1 MVPINRDRGVF
12 RLKFALRLIAV
23 LAAITVV
30 ILFTTQNTKEN
41 DPLISPVPNT
51 ALPGEGAPPAGQE
64 TVSRPETGL
73 SVLVGETTEKLT
85 ADFGRPDRIEPSM
98 YGYEWWVYSSPAE
111 TYMMAG
117 VQNGTVNQV
126 YAAGA
131 DLDVSPFSIGGAMEE
146 IYRSTII
153 EPEVSV
159 EIGTNRYLFSMNG
172 DDLEERLLVAYE
184 GVYAQV
190 YADREEGE
198 VMAVRFLSPRV
209 LVLHQPYEMTYE
221 GHLIATEPL
230 SSAVQIAADRAAEQQ
245 VMELTNVFRRRHE
258 LQPLQADGSAAVIA
272 RERAA
277 DAARGS
283 RSEESAGPLSEPL
296 KLAGIDYSE
305 AGENIAADYVDAAAT
320 VHGWVNSAEHRELI
334 FNRKYNRQAAGVS
347 NKVYSHLFLNR
358 KEPAGSSD

>member
-1 MVPINRDRGVF
+1 
-12 RLKFALRLIAV
+12 LKFALRLIAV
-23 LAAITVV
+23 LAAITAV
-30 ILFTTQNTKEN
+30 ILFTAQGTKEN

-51 ALPGEGAPPAGQE
+51 AMPGEGAPPMGQE
-64 TVSRPETGL
+64 TISRPKSGL
-73 SVLVGETTEKLT
+73 SILVGETTEKLT
-85 ADFGRPDRIEPSM
+85 STFGMPDRIEPSM
-98 YGYEWWVYSSPAE
+98 YGYEWWVYNRSAE

-126 YAAGA
+126 YAAGV
-131 DLDVSPFSIGGAMEE
+131 DLDVTPFSIGESMEE
-146 IYRSTII
+146 IYRYTII

-159 EIGTNRYLFSMNG
+159 EIGSNRFLFSLNG
-172 DDLEERLLVAYE
+172 DDLEERLLVAYD

-221 GHLIATEPL
+221 GHLLTTEPL
-230 SSAVQIAADRAAEQQ
+230 SSSVQIAADRAAEQQ
-245 VMELTNVFRRRHE
+245 VMEMTNVFRKRHE
-258 LQPLQADGSAAVIA
+258 LRPLQSDGNAAVIA

-283 RSEESAGPLSEPL
+283 HSEEVLGSLSDQL
-296 KLAGIDYSE
+296 KLSGIDYSE
-305 AGENIAADYVDAAAT
+305 AGENVAADYVDSAAT
-320 VHGWVNSAEHRELI
+320 VHGWVNSPEHRELI

>member
-1 MVPINRDRGVF
+1 M
-12 RLKFALRLIAV
+12 KFALRLIAV
-23 LAAITVV
+23 LAAITAV
-30 ILFTTQNTKEN
+30 ILFTTQGTKEN

-51 ALPGEGAPPAGQE
+51 AMPGEGAPSPGQD
-64 TVSRPETGL
+64 TVSRPENGL
-73 SVLVGETTEKLT
+73 SVFVGESTEKLT
-85 ADFGRPDRIEPSM
+85 REFGRPDRIEPSM
-98 YGYEWWVYSSPAE
+98 YGYEWWVFSRSAD

-126 YAAGA
+126 YAAGQ
-131 DLDVSPFSIGGAMEE
+131 DLDVSPFSIGEPMEE
-146 IYRSTII
+146 IYRYTII

-159 EIGTNRYLFSMNG
+159 EIGTNRYLFSLNG
-172 DDLEERLLVAYE
+172 DDLEERLLVAFD

-198 VMAVRFLSPRV
+198 VMAVRYLSPRV

-245 VMELTNVFRRRHE
+245 VMELTNVFRQRHE
-258 LQPLQADGSAAVIA
+258 LHPLQADGSAAVIA
-272 RERAA
+272 RERAS

-283 RSEESAGPLSEPL
+283 RTEEGIGPLSDQL
-296 KLAGIDYSE
+296 KLAGIDYGE
-305 AGENIAADYVDAAAT
+305 AGENIAADYVDSAAT
-320 VHGWVNSAEHRELI
+320 VHGWVNSPEHRELI

-358 KEPAGSSD
+358 KEPAGSSE